1 MDIVDIKNVIEDSSK
16 LLSELKV
23 ALKITEKEE
32 KIKELEEVSAS
43 EHFWDDMEQSQ
54 KVLKEIKDLKQQ
66 ISLYNKVYAFFEE
79 VATLYELYMEEND
92 TEILKELEKSVPQLQ
107 EECEK
112 LKITSLLS
120 GEYDKLNAIVTIHA
134 GAGGT
139 ESQDWAQML
148 FRMYQKWT
156 DKSGFELELCEVQEG
171 DEAGIKS
178 VTFMVKGLNAYG
190 YMKSEKGVHR
200 LVRISPFDAAKRR
213 HTSFAAVDVM
223 PEIDDSI
230 KIDIRPED
238 LEVGTYRASGAGGQH
253 INKTDS
259 AVRIK
264 HIPTGIVVSCQTE
277 RSQIQ
282 NRETCM
288 RMLKSK
294 LYQYEMEKTQEKL
307 KEIKGE
313 LSENGWGSQ
322 IRSYVFCPYTLV
334 KDHRTN
340 EEVGNVQG
348 VMDGAIDNFIFA
360 YLKQDNNK

>member
-1 MDIVDIKNVIEDSSK
+1 MDIIDIKNILENSKK
-16 LLSELKV
+16 LLEELKV
-23 ALKITEKEE
+23 ALNIESKDAR
-32 KIKELEEVSAS
+32 IKELEVKSS
-43 EHFWDDMEQSQ
+43 EANFWDDTDNSQ
-54 KVLKEIKDLKQQ
+54 KVLKEIKDLKQA
-66 ISLYNKVYAFFEE
+66 ISLYNKVYELYEE
-79 VATLYELYMEEND
+79 EETMYELYMEEND
-92 TEILKELEKSVPQLQ
+92 AELLRELENEIGTLE

-112 LKITSLLS
+112 LKISSLLS

-148 FRMYQKWT
+148 QRMYQKWS
-156 DKSGFELELCEVQEG
+156 DKSGFELEVCDIQEG
-171 DEAGIKS
+171 DEAGVKS
-178 VTFMVKGLNAYG
+178 VTFLVKGLNAYG
-190 YMKSEKGVHR
+190 YLKSEKGVHR
-200 LVRISPFDAAKRR
+200 LVRISPFDANKRR

-230 KIDIRPED
+230 SIDIRPED

-282 NRETCM
+282 NKETCM

-340 EEVGNVQG
+340 VEVGNVQG
-348 VMDGAIDNFIFA
+348 VMDGALDDFIFA
-360 YLKQDNNK
+360 YLKQNSAN